1 MSYPITKV
9 SHSLC
14 NPHGYWPQNGYFK
27 RSEMC
32 FIGNLKMNNYPM
44 QIMVDNDT
52 AMMVQSFVDSGVS
65 IDFDKLLKLMAE
77 NSEAIEDF
85 IQGIETGEPRFM
97 FPVSDSSMKRLIIEE
112 TNRYSVSPEQYLKAA
127 IVILHA
133 DNILVTDSKVV
144 H

>member
-1 MSYPITKV
+1 
-9 SHSLC
+9 
-14 NPHGYWPQNGYFK
+14 
-27 RSEMC
+27 
-32 FIGNLKMNNYPM
+32 MNNFPL
-44 QIMVDNDT
+44 QIFVDNDT

-85 IQGIETGEPRFM
+85 IQGVETGEPRFM
-97 FPVSDSSMKRLIIEE
+97 FPVTDSNMKRLIIEQ
-112 TNRYSVSPEQYLKAA
+112 TNKYSVSPEKYLKAA
-127 IVILHA
+127 IAILYA